1 MQTSVAQDPVE
12 LAVGNW
18 RRFGWGAVDSMAAA
32 TSITRVHQV
41 MTARIDAALKPLGL
55 NFSRFEVLAL
65 LSFTREGQLPMGK
78 IGDRLQVNAASV
90 TNTIGRLEAD
100 GLVERV
106 AHPTDGRA
114 TLARILEPGREA
126 AAAMQGAGGL
136 VDARAVR
143 NLITNGG
150 KSLLARLLGG
160 SLSGAVELVI
170 AVGEFG
176 YSGII

>member
-1 MQTSVAQDPVE
+1 MSRSVAHDPVAM
-12 LAVGNW
+12 AVGNW
-18 RRFGWGAVDSMAAA
+18 RRSEWNAVDAMAAA

-65 LSFTREGQLPMGK
+65 LSFSREGQLPMGK

-114 TLARILEPGREA
+114 TLARIRSAGRRAAKIGA
-126 AAAMQGAGGL
+126 AALADIGFGL
-136 VDARAVR
+136 EGLDPVDMGSVTEAFVGYRQH
-143 NLITNGG
+143 NGD
-150 KSLLARLLGG
+150 
-160 SLSGAVELVI
+160 
-170 AVGEFG
+170 FD
-176 YSGII
+176 

>member
-1 MQTSVAQDPVE
+1 
-12 LAVGNW
+12 
-18 RRFGWGAVDSMAAA
+18 MAAA

-65 LSFTREGQLPMGK
+65 LSFSREGQLPMGK

-90 TNTIGRLEAD
+90 TNTIGRLESD

-114 TLARILEPGREA
+114 TLARLLPAGREA
-126 AAAMQGAGGL
+126 A
-136 VDARAVR
+136 D
-143 NLITNGG
+143 
-150 KSLLARLLGG
+150 
-160 SLSGAVELVI
+160 SGAAALAEVDFGLTGLDSESLAPIVESF
-170 AVGEFG
+170 AQYRRSNGDFD
-176 YSGII
+176 

>member
-18 RRFGWGAVDSMAAA
+18 HRFGWGAVDSMAAA

-126 AAAMQGAGGL
+126 AARAAVALAEIHFGLDGLGPRETASVTEAFGGFR
-136 VDARAVR
+136 RA
-143 NLITNGG
+143 NGDF
-150 KSLLARLLGG
+150 A
-160 SLSGAVELVI
+160 
-170 AVGEFG
+170 
-176 YSGII
+176 